1 MKIQEFLLHHG
12 IGRDPFAEEDADS
25 DRVFKQYCLKDTHHP
40 AWGKIFGSPE
50 EPSTSVVFGEKGSGK
65 SALRLQIV
73 EGLLRYSS
81 EHPDRRMLVIRYN
94 DFNPYLDRL
103 AERSGSWRRDSDQV
117 PQWRLWDHMDAILS
131 LGVTQLGDYV
141 LRARR
146 KDPAADEATRVEI
159 KKLSS
164 LTRVERRDLLLLAA
178 FYDQS
183 TTLSPKAR
191 WHRLKRKLRFEC
203 WPAQW
208 DVGAAMLI
216 TIASLAGCV
225 YWMGARELLTPWPWA
240 CAVAGWLAPI
250 WRWLQCSRLAW
261 QVQREIRVV
270 NHQIAAL
277 RHILLKLGKS
287 NLQNQPIPRRNQSVD
302 RYDLLEKFQG
312 ILRKLGF
319 TGITVLVDQVDEPHR
334 LGGSPDK
341 MRTVVWPL
349 LDNKF
354 LTHRGLG
361 VKLLLPMELA
371 DFLTRED
378 REFLE
383 KSRLDKHNLIRALE
397 WSGESLYDVASD
409 RLSGCRME
417 GSGEDPIALRDFF
430 EPELSQRDLISSLGQ
445 LRVPR
450 HLFKFLHRLMVEHC
464 TRFTDDDPR
473 WKIGSETFHTCHA
486 LYLQELNAFD
496 RGLATV

>member
-25 DRVFKQYCLKDTHHP
+25 DRVFKQHCIRDTHHP

-50 EPSTSVVFGEKGSGK
+50 DPSTSVVFGEKGSGK
-65 SALRLQIV
+65 TALRLQVV
-73 EGLLRYSS
+73 EGLERFNR
-81 EHPDRRMLVIRYN
+81 EQPDRRMFVIEYN

-103 AERSGSWRRDSDQV
+103 AERSGSWRRNAEQV
-117 PQWRLWDHMDAILS
+117 PRWRLWDHMDAILS
-131 LGVTQLGDYV
+131 LGVTQLV
-141 LRARR
+141 NHVIRARR
-146 KDPAADEATRVEI
+146 KDPSADAATRVET
-159 KKLSS
+159 KNLST

-183 TTLSPKAR
+183 TTLPPKAR

-208 DVGAAMLI
+208 DFGAAVLI
-216 TIASLAGCV
+216 TVAALAASV
-225 YWMGARELLTPWPWA
+225 YWKGASELLTPWPWG
-240 CAVAGWLAPI
+240 CALAGWLAPL

-261 QVQREIRVV
+261 QVQREMRVV
-270 NHQIAAL
+270 NHQIDAL

-287 NLQNQPIPRRNQSVD
+287 HLQNQPIPRRNQSVD

-312 ILRKLGF
+312 ILKKLGF
-319 TGITVLVDQVDEPHR
+319 QGITVLVDQVDEPHR
-334 LGGSPDK
+334 LGGSPDR
-341 MRTVVWPL
+341 MRTVIWPL

-361 VKLLLPMELA
+361 MKLLLPIELA
-371 DFLTRED
+371 GYLTRED
-378 REFLE
+378 KEFFE
-383 KSRLDKHNLIRALE
+383 KSRLDKHNLIRSLE

-409 RLSGCRME
+409 RLNGCRME
-417 GSGEDPIALRDFF
+417 GSGDERISLRDLF
-430 EPELSQRDLISSLGQ
+430 EPELSQKDLITALGQ

-473 WKIGSETFHTCHA
+473 WKFSSETFQTCHA